1 MKKYKILYAE
11 DDETLAFL
19 TKDNLEQHQYEVD
32 HYSDGAECLQAFKR
46 KQYDVC
52 IFDVMMPGMDGFEL
66 ATSIRKLNHEIPI
79 LFLSAKTLKED
90 KLKGL
95 RLGADDYL
103 VKPFSIEELVL
114 KIEIFIT
121 RSKKTNIAGN
131 KIYNAGKYK
140 FDPANFILQYQ
151 TEQVELTQ
159 REAELLQYFLD
170 HKNEV
175 LKREQ
180 ILTSIWG
187 QDDYFFGRSLDV
199 FVSRLR
205 KIFANDSSIKIENL
219 HGIGFK
225 LIVNNANTD

>member
-1 MKKYKILYAE
+1 MKQIKILYAE
-11 DDETLAFL
+11 DDETLAYL
-19 TKDNLEQHQYEVD
+19 TKDNLEQHQYIVD
-32 HYSDGAECLQAFKR
+32 HYADGAACLRAFKSNE
-46 KQYDVC
+46 YDLC
-52 IFDVMMPGMDGFEL
+52 ILDVMIPGMDGFAL
-66 ATSIRKLNHEIPI
+66 AEAIRKLNHEIPI

-114 KIEIFIT
+114 KIEIFIN
-121 RSKKTNIAGN
+121 RGKKNNTNIK
-131 KIYNAGKYK
+131 KIYKAGSYQ
-140 FDPANFILQYQ
+140 FYPANFLLQQ
-151 TEQVELTQ
+151 GKEQIEFTQ

-170 HKNEV
+170 NKNQV

-180 ILTSIWG
+180 ILNSIWG

-199 FVSRLR
+199 FISRLR
-205 KIFANDSSIKIENL
+205 KIFAKDDSIKIENL

-225 LIVNNANTD
+225 LVDKDAD

>member
-1 MKKYKILYAE
+1 MKKYRILYAE
-11 DDETLAFL
+11 DDETLAYL

-32 HYSDGAECLQAFKR
+32 HFLDGTACMQAFNSH
-46 KQYDVC
+46 QYDLC
-52 IFDVMMPGMDGFEL
+52 ILDVMMPGMDGFAL
-66 ATSIRKLNHEIPI
+66 ATAIRAVNHEIPI
-79 LFLSAKTLKED
+79 LFLSAKILKED

-114 KIEIFIT
+114 KIEIFIN
-121 RSKKTNIAGN
+121 RSKKTSSGH
-131 KIYNAGKYK
+131 KHIYMAGKYQ
-140 FDPANFILQYQ
+140 FDPANFLLQYDK
-151 TEQVELTQ
+151 EKIELTQ
-159 REAELLQYFLD
+159 REAALLQYFLD

-180 ILTSIWG
+180 ILTAIWG

-205 KIFANDSSIKIENL
+205 KIFAKDSSIKIENL

-225 LIVNNANTD
+225 LVDVI

>member
-1 MKKYKILYAE
+1 MKQVRILYAE
-11 DDETLAFL
+11 DDETLAYL
-19 TKDNLEQHQYEVD
+19 TKDNLQQHQYSVD
-32 HYSDGAECLQAFKR
+32 HYADGTACLRAFNSNE
-46 KQYDVC
+46 YNLC
-52 IFDVMMPGMDGFEL
+52 ILDVMMPGMDGFAL
-66 ATSIRKLNHEIPI
+66 AEAIRKLNHEIPI

-114 KIEIFIT
+114 KIEIFIN
-121 RSKKTNIAGN
+121 RSKKNSTDIK
-131 KIYNAGKYK
+131 KIYKAGSYQ
-140 FDPANFILQYQ
+140 FYPANFLLQQ
-151 TEQVELTQ
+151 GKAQIELTQ

-170 HKNEV
+170 NKNQV

-180 ILTSIWG
+180 ILNSIWG

-205 KIFANDSSIKIENL
+205 KIFAKDDSIKIENL

-225 LIVNNANTD
+225 LVDKEAD

>member
-1 MKKYKILYAE
+1 MKQIRILYAE
-11 DDETLAFL
+11 DDETLAYL
-19 TKDNLEQHQYEVD
+19 TKDNLEQHQYNID
-32 HYSDGAECLQAFKR
+32 HYADGADCLRAFNSTE
-46 KQYDVC
+46 YDLC
-52 IFDVMMPGMDGFEL
+52 ILDVMMPGMDGFAL
-66 ATSIRKLNHEIPI
+66 AEAIRKLNHEIPI

-114 KIEIFIT
+114 KIEIFIN
-121 RSKKTNIAGN
+121 RSKKNSTNIK
-131 KIYNAGKYK
+131 KIYKAGRYQ
-140 FDPANFILQYQ
+140 FYPANFLLHHGK
-151 TEQVELTQ
+151 EQIELTQ

-170 HKNEV
+170 NKNQV

-180 ILTSIWG
+180 ILNSIWG

-205 KIFANDSSIKIENL
+205 KIFAKDDSIKIENL

-225 LIVNNANTD
+225 LVDKEPD